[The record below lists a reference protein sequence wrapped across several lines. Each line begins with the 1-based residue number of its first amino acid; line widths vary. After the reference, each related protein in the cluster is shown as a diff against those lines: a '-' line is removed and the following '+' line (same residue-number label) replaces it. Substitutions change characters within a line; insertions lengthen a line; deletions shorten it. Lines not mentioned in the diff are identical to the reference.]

1 MNLPKHPMSVDL
13 TVDHEDGEMYGS
25 PIPTEKKISSELIMP
40 YLQRFFML
48 TLEELAYFRTE
59 PAKLKADLQALARF
73 VRFTCGIHA
82 SLAFSN
88 EVDRYVRI
96 PDDKLK
102 EIAKEIFRDK

>member
-1 MNLPKHPMSVDL
+1 MKHPMSVDL
-13 TVDHEDGEMYGS
+13 TVNHEDGEMYGS
-25 PIPTEKKISSELIMP
+25 PIPDEKKISSELIMP

-48 TLEELAYFRTE
+48 TLEELAYFKTD
-59 PAKLKADLQALARF
+59 PSKLKADLEALARF

-96 PDDKLK
+96 PDAELK
-102 EIAKEIFRDK
+102 ALAIKIFREA